1 MTAAEH
7 RDRHTELTR
16 RALEE
21 TGLGRP
27 VPHVSVAV
35 ARLISDLLAELGL
48 CVLELELAAESAG
61 ASS

>member
-16 RALEE
+16 RVLEE

-27 VPHVSVAV
+27 VPFVTVAV

-48 CVLELELAAESAG
+48 CVLELELAAERAG
-61 ASS
+61 AAS